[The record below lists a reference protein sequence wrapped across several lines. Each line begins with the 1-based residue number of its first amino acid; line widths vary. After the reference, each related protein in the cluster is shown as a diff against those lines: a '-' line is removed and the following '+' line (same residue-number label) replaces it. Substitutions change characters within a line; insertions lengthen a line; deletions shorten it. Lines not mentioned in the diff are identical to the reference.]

1 MSDER
6 RARIKGAVVACAT
19 AATKDY
25 DVDYDRLREQYRFI
39 VEGGLQN
46 GTGVLLAVG
55 GGGEGYFLN
64 EKQWYESVRIFAEEA
79 VGKVTTMVGL
89 FELNAQHAVE
99 KIQFA
104 EKLGIEFIQT
114 APPHYEKP
122 TDSEVFAYYK
132 MLSDALTKTG
142 LIIYHTYWSM
152 PEDYEMTTP
161 LIARMADLDNV
172 VGIKWASTRLTNFTQ
187 VLFGFRDRL
196 AFIDNQGWTNVLGE
210 AHGIDAFMF
219 FGGNFDPLITVKISK
234 HFMAGEYDEY
244 CRVIE
249 KVMGFREPLKKAI
262 LEEVHGPGS
271 SELKT
276 IGEGTL
282 AKATMDIFD
291 RPMGPAFPP
300 QHNLSEKAKER
311 VKEQITALKT

>member
-6 RARIKGAVVACAT
+6 RDKIKGAVVACAT
-19 AATKDY
+19 ASTEDY

-39 VEGGLQN
+39 VDGGLRS
-46 GTGVLLAVG
+46 GTGILLAVG

-64 EKQWYESVRIFAEEA
+64 DKQWYESVRIFAEEA
-79 VGKVTTMVGL
+79 AGKVTTAVGL
-89 FELNAQHAVE
+89 FELNARNAVE

-104 EKLGIEFIQT
+104 ENLGIDFIQT

-122 TDSEVFAYYK
+122 TDSEVFAYYA
-132 MLSDALTKTG
+132 MLDNSISKTG

-152 PEDYEMTTP
+152 PEDYEMTSP
-161 LIARMADLDNV
+161 LIAKLADLDNV
-172 VGIKWASTRLTNFTQ
+172 VSIKWASTRLTNFTE

-196 AFIDNQGWTNVLGE
+196 AFIDNQGWTNTLGD
-210 AHGIDAFMF
+210 AHGMDAFMF
-219 FGGNFDPLITVKISK
+219 FGGNFDPQATVKIAG
-234 HFMAGEYDEY
+234 HFLAGEYDEY
-244 CRVIE
+244 CKGLE
-249 KVMGFREPLKKAI
+249 AAMGYRKFLKKAI
-262 LEEVHGPGS
+262 LEEVHGTGS

-311 VKEQITALKT
+311 VREQIADTNA